1 MNDQIPNRA
10 RAVIVGGGVVGC
22 SVAYHLTK
30 LGWREIVLIERK
42 RLTSGTTWHAAGL
55 VGQLR
60 TTLNMT
66 RLAQYTATLYAGLEA
81 ETGQATGWRRC
92 GSVSLATTKER
103 LVELRRGAAMAR
115 AFGLDAH
122 EVDAAEIARLW
133 PLLAVSDVEGGI
145 HLPGDGQTNPVD
157 TTLALAA
164 GARAGGARI
173 IENVAAGD
181 LLIERG
187 RAVGVRTEAG
197 EIRAEVV
204 VLATGM
210 WSREFGARHGVALPL
225 QACEHVYVVTE
236 PFPGLAPGT
245 PVLRDPDHCAYFKE
259 DAGKLLIGAFEPQAR
274 PWAVDG
280 IPEGFEFGELAG
292 DFDRFLPILEAA
304 MARVPALRE
313 VGLRQFFTGP
323 ESFTP
328 DVRYMLGETAE
339 VAGLFVACGFNSTG
353 IQSAGGAGKALAEW
367 IVGGAAPMDLSD
379 VDVRRFQPFQAIPAY
394 VAARAA
400 ESLGLLYAMHWPG
413 RQAETARGVR
423 VSPFHERL
431 AVRGACFGEVAGW
444 ERVEWFAPAGT
455 DPAPSYSYGRAA
467 WFPYAAAEHR
477 AAHEGCALFDLTAG
491 GRFLVQGEGALALL
505 EAMSTAALDVP
516 AGTLVST
523 LWLDDRGGIEADV
536 AVLRLAERSFL
547 VLGAAATAR
556 RDLALL
562 EAAAQGVAHAVVSE
576 VSGGYAA
583 LGLAGPRT
591 GPLLASLG
599 VAVAVAGTARDAAL
613 GMARVRVLGGGPTG
627 TAGCTILVPTEFGAG
642 VLDTLFAAGEG
653 FGLVPGGAQALESLR
668 VEAGGRRWG
677 REMTIETRP
686 GEVGLAG
693 RVAMAKP
700 GGFRGRAALEAPPR
714 WPARRLLWF
723 RLEDPAPLLFQ
734 DEPVW
739 REGQIVGR
747 ITSGA
752 YGHMTGA
759 AVGLGL
765 VAAEHA
771 AAPEAGRFEIE
782 IAGRR
787 LAARARGC

>member
-1 MNDQIPNRA
+1 
-10 RAVIVGGGVVGC
+10 
-22 SVAYHLTK
+22 
-30 LGWREIVLIERK
+30 
-42 RLTSGTTWHAAGL
+42 
-55 VGQLR
+55 
-60 TTLNMT
+60 
-66 RLAQYTATLYAGLEA
+66 
-81 ETGQATGWRRC
+81 
-92 GSVSLATTKER
+92 
-103 LVELRRGAAMAR
+103 
-115 AFGLDAH
+115 
-122 EVDAAEIARLW
+122 
-133 PLLAVSDVEGGI
+133 
-145 HLPGDGQTNPVD
+145 
-157 TTLALAA
+157 
-164 GARAGGARI
+164 
-173 IENVAAGD
+173 
-181 LLIERG
+181 
-187 RAVGVRTEAG
+187 
-197 EIRAEVV
+197 
-204 VLATGM
+204 
-210 WSREFGARHGVALPL
+210 
-225 QACEHVYVVTE
+225 VTE

-339 VAGLFVACGFNSTG
+339 VRGLFVACGFNSTG

-379 VDVRRFQPFQAIPAY
+379 VDVRRFQPFQAISAY

-477 AAHEGCALFDLTAG
+477 AAQEGCALFDLTAG

-547 VLGAAATAR
+547 VLGAAAAAR

-562 EAAAQGVAHAVVSE
+562 EAAALEVAHAVVSE
-576 VSGGYAA
+576 VSGGYAV

-591 GPLLASLG
+591 GALLASLG
-599 VAVAVAGTARDAAL
+599 VAMAEPGTAREVAL
-613 GMARVRVLGGGPTG
+613 GMAPVRVLGGGPAG
-627 TAGCTILVPTEFGAG
+627 TEGCTILIPAEFGAG
-642 VLDTLFAAGEG
+642 VLDTLFAAGER

-668 VEAGGRRWG
+668 VEAGGPRWG

-700 GGFRGRAALEAPPR
+700 GGFRGRAALEAPSP

-723 RLEDPAPLLFQ
+723 RIEDPAPLLFQ

-739 REGQIVGR
+739 RVGRIVGR

-752 YGHMTGA
+752 YGHRAGA

-765 VAAEHA
+765 VVAEHA
-771 AAPEAGRFEIE
+771 AAPEAGGFEIE
-782 IAGRR
+782 IAGQRF
-787 LAARARGC
+787 AARARSCQYRSESPIPEVGRRGDRVDRTHAVRYPP